1 MHYTTILLADD
12 DPDECQLT
20 REALEEE
27 GYAST
32 VLFHCV
38 RDGEELLD
46 YLHHRGKYE
55 DPQSSPFPDLILLDL
70 DMPRKDGR
78 EALREIKSDPKLRRI
93 PVVVMSTSR
102 SEEEVLHTY
111 DLGVNSFIPK
121 PTTFKHMTEILRA
134 LHTYWFE
141 TVELPMRL

>member
-1 MHYTTILLADD
+1 MRRTTILLADD

-20 REALEEE
+20 REALEEG
-27 GYAST
+27 GYIST
-32 VLFHCV
+32 VLFRWV
-38 RDGEELLD
+38 SDGQELLD
-46 YLHHRGKYE
+46 YLHHRGKYH
-55 DPQSSPFPDLILLDL
+55 DPQSSPPPSLILLDL

-78 EALREIKSDPKLRRI
+78 EALREIKSDPKLRHI

-102 SEEEVLHTY
+102 SEEEVLRTY

-121 PTTFKHMTEILRA
+121 PTTFKHMTEILRS

-141 TVELPMRL
+141 TVELPT